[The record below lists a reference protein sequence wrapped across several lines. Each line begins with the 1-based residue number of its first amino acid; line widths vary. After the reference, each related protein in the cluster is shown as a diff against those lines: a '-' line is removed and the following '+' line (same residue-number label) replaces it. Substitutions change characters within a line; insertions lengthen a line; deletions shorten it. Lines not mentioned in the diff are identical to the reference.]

1 MTDVQPNPDREQ
13 DPETNTPQP
22 DENPQQRKNL
32 QDQAQRQ
39 PGKDDPAPASA
50 GCTLPATGRRWRP
63 RWLRDWKLREIVVTG
78 TRPDPDRDP
87 NRPQPGKV
95 DQNGLGQ
102 GEDSLQKQ
110 AAREASLDQS
120 GDKQAADFLSDE
132 NGNLTKIQ
140 ADTVPE
146 GDPQE
151 QQRGQGQQIP
161 S

>member
-1 MTDVQPNPDREQ
+1 M
-13 DPETNTPQP
+13 
-22 DENPQQRKNL
+22 
-32 QDQAQRQ
+32 
-39 PGKDDPAPASA
+39 
-50 GCTLPATGRRWRP
+50 
-63 RWLRDWKLREIVVTG
+63 TG